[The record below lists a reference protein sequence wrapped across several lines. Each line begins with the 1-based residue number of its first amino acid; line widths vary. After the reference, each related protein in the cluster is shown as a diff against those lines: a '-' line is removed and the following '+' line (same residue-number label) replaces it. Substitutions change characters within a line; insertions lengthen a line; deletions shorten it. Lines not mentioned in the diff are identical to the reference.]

1 VKLLT
6 DGDELSGLVDALTAV
21 YEDSDLYGLDV
32 RRSVRGGAA

>member
-1 VKLLT
+1 MKLLT
-6 DGDELSGLVDALTAV
+6 DSDELSGLVDELTTV